1 MEIGSVD
8 IVGVLGRYEAAVD
21 LSECRRRRPWSQ
33 IFVFVSTFYGVGSTP
48 LTIIVVLYIQNE

>member
-33 IFVFVSTFYGVGSTP
+33 IIFVSTVYTGAGSTP

>member
-33 IFVFVSTFYGVGSTP
+33 IFVFTFYGMGSTP

>member
-33 IFVFVSTFYGVGSTP
+33 IFVSTFYGVGSTP

>member
-33 IFVFVSTFYGVGSTP
+33 IIFVSTVYGVGSTP
-48 LTIIVVLYIQNE
+48 LTIVVLYIQNE